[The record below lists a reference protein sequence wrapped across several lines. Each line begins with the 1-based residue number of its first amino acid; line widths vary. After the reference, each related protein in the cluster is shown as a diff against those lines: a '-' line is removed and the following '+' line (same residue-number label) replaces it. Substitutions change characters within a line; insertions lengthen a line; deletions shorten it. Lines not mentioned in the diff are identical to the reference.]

1 MSPLTGRRSATIF
14 AVASL
19 ALSACTENTPTQI
32 EPFNVRGSVV
42 GVLGTPAGGFTVSIE
57 GRAPV
62 ITDDNGI
69 FEYSDVVPP
78 YDLLVL
84 QSDRLGFHQVHAY
97 EGLTVPNPEI
107 VCCGGEP
114 ISVYNGPTLRGTVPI
129 GPGETARLFFVD
141 EYGQQQGFQ
150 PFTTSTYLVKLH
162 FLQAPAVS
170 GTVYLLKSLEAS
182 SEYVAIGH
190 KPLEAHAGANQELSF
205 SESDL
210 MMVGQRVISGVSHLP
225 IAFHITSYR
234 LGPQWRGDTIHFE
247 YVFAEGKALPAKFG
261 YAFPDVPGATF
272 SLGVYAVGPN
282 LTRTSQELIGIEA
295 DGSSI
300 ELVMERPVT
309 LISPADKQDGVKP
322 GAAMTWSRG
331 HGRGLYR
338 VSVSNTPGPRFY
350 IHTGKTSARIPDL
363 TPFDI
368 APPVGQYAWS
378 VAQILDVGSVDEFAS
393 RKAARVP
400 HATTGS
406 ERRFFML
413 SDAP

>member
-150 PFTTSTYLVKLH
+150 PFTTS
-162 FLQAPAVS
+162 
-170 GTVYLLKSLEAS
+170 
-182 SEYVAIGH
+182 
-190 KPLEAHAGANQELSF
+190 
-205 SESDL
+205 
-210 MMVGQRVISGVSHLP
+210 
-225 IAFHITSYR
+225 
-234 LGPQWRGDTIHFE
+234 
-247 YVFAEGKALPAKFG
+247 
-261 YAFPDVPGATF
+261 F